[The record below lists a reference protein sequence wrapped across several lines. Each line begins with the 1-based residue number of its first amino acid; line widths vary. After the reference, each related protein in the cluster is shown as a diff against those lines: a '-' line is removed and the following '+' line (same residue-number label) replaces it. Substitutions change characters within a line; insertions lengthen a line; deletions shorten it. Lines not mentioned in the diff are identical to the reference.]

1 MQNPYEILGLEPGAP
16 LAEVKRAFRKLAMTW
31 HPDRNPAGHAEEHFK
46 LINAAYELI
55 LDPQRY
61 ADWLAEH
68 AAAPPKEKPEAAA
81 EPDAET
87 IDLELSLEEAAFGC
101 THTLKLDV
109 DTPCPTCAGSGR
121 QQHAHSVACEDCGG
135 VGRVRHG
142 RSTAK
147 CHACNGRGYVRVS
160 RCADCQGRGSHNS
173 ERRLEVRIPPGTL
186 AGDRLRLAR
195 QGKRGAADTKAAD
208 LFLHIRLTPHPLFT
222 LHGRD
227 LHCEVPVSVFQLLL
241 GGAIEIPTLRGTQ
254 MIELIPPPRHD
265 SVYRLDGLGYPGK
278 HGRRGGDLHCR
289 LQPVYPACPDHAD
302 RQLLNRMQRS
312 TLARLAER
320 APELAAWE
328 ECMEARRRR

>member
-1 MQNPYEILGLEPGAP
+1 MQNPYEILGLAPGAP

-31 HPDRNPAGHAEEHFK
+31 HPDRNPTGQAEERFK

-68 AAAPPKEKPEAAA
+68 AAAPPEENPEVEA
-81 EPDAET
+81 

-101 THTLKLDV
+101 TRTLSLNV
-109 DTPCPTCAGSGR
+109 DTPCATCAGSGK

-142 RSTAK
+142 RGTAK
-147 CHACNGRGYVRVS
+147 CHACNGRGYVRIS
-160 RCADCQGRGSHNS
+160 RCADCDGSGSHS
-173 ERRLEVRIPPGTL
+173 TERHLQVRIPPGTL

-195 QGKRGAADTKAAD
+195 QGRRKAADTKVTD
-208 LFLHIRLTPHPLFT
+208 LFLHIRLAPHPLFT

-227 LHCEVPVSVFQLLL
+227 LHSEVPVSVFQLLL
-241 GGAIEIPTLRGTQ
+241 GGEIEIPTLRGTQ
-254 MIELIPPPRHD
+254 TIELAPVPRHD
-265 SVYRLDGLGYPGK
+265 LAYRFEGLGYPGK

-289 LQPVYPACPDHAD
+289 LQPVYPDCPDHAD
-302 RQLLNRMQRS
+302 RQLLTRLQRS
-312 TLARLAER
+312 TLAELAER

-328 ECMEARRRR
+328 ECLETRRHR